1 MALGGM
7 RMWMT
12 MTIRNT
18 HGVAAVI
25 VASAVVA
32 TLIAA
37 APAIEAQASRTVT
50 AETVETWMTELSN
63 WGRWGDD
70 DQLGAVNLIT
80 PDKRRAALALATEGI
95 SVSLSHTY
103 ITRPA
108 ADATSPIGYEML
120 GPDRP
125 GPFRSDR
132 YTFAYHGFAHSHLDS
147 LCHMMHDG
155 RMYNGYVRDDHVT
168 ADGCARL
175 AILNY
180 KEGIVS
186 RGILMDIARLQGV
199 DWLEPGTAI
208 YVEDLEAWE
217 REAGIRVEP
226 GDILFVRN
234 GRWARRAALGAWALN
249 EQSAGLHASV
259 TPWLRER
266 GVAILGADGTS
277 DVLPSQID
285 GVTQPIHLLAIVA
298 MGIPIFDNL
307 DLEAVAEEAARQN
320 RWEFLLVAA
329 PLAMDGG
336 TGSPLNPLAI
346 F

>member
-1 MALGGM
+1 MVSMLNG
-7 RMWMT
+7 RF
-12 MTIRNT
+12 
-18 HGVAAVI
+18 GVGVLVLAGLV
-25 VASAVVA
+25 SAV
-32 TLIAA
+32 LA
-37 APAIEAQASRTVT
+37 APEAPITAQVSRTVT
-50 AETVETWMTELSN
+50 AEQVETWMTELSN

-80 PDKRRAALALATEGI
+80 QEKRRAALALATEGI
-95 SVSLSHTY
+95 SVSLSHNY
-103 ITRPA
+103 ITERA

-120 GPDRP
+120 GSDRP

-132 YTFAYHGFAHSHLDS
+132 YTFAYHGYAHSHLDS
-147 LCHMMHDG
+147 LCHMMHNG
-155 RMYNGYVRDDHVT
+155 RMYNGFVRDDHVT
-168 ADGCARL
+168 AAGCARL
-175 AILNY
+175 AIINY
-180 KEGIVS
+180 KQGLVS
-186 RGILMDIARLQGV
+186 RGVLMDIARLKGV
-199 DWLEPGTAI
+199 DYLEPGTAI

-217 REAGIRVEP
+217 REVGIRVEP

-234 GRWARRAALGAWALN
+234 GRWARRAAMGAWALN

-259 TPWLRER
+259 APWLHER
-266 GVAILGADGTS
+266 GIAMMGADGTS
-277 DVLPSQID
+277 DVLPSQVD
-285 GVTQPIHLLAIVA
+285 GVTQPIHQLAIVA
-298 MGIPIFDNL
+298 MGIPLFDNL

>member
-1 MALGGM
+1 MVSMLNG
-7 RMWMT
+7 RF
-12 MTIRNT
+12 
-18 HGVAAVI
+18 GVGVFVLAGAV
-25 VASAVVA
+25 SAV
-32 TLIAA
+32 LA
-37 APAIEAQASRTVT
+37 APEAPITAQASRSVT
-50 AETVETWMTELSN
+50 AEQVETWMTELSN

-80 PDKRRAALALATEGI
+80 PEKRRAALALATEGI
-95 SVSLSHTY
+95 SVSLSHNY
-103 ITRPA
+103 ITQPA

-132 YTFAYHGFAHSHLDS
+132 YTFAYHGYAHSHLDS
-147 LCHMMHDG
+147 LCHMMHNG
-155 RMYNGYVRDDHVT
+155 RMYNGFVRDDHVT
-168 ADGCARL
+168 AAGCARL
-175 AILNY
+175 AIINY
-180 KEGIVS
+180 KQGILS
-186 RGILMDIARLQGV
+186 RGVLMDIARLKGV
-199 DWLEPGTAI
+199 DYLEPGTPI

-217 REAGIRVEP
+217 REAGVRVEP

-234 GRWARRAALGAWALN
+234 GRWARRAAMGAWALN

-259 TPWLRER
+259 APWLRER
-266 GVAILGADGTS
+266 GVAMMGADGTS
-277 DVLPSQID
+277 DVLPSQVE
-285 GVTQPIHLLAIVA
+285 GVTQPIHQLAIVA
-298 MGIPIFDNL
+298 MGIPLFDNL
-307 DLEAVAEEAARQN
+307 DLEAVAEEAGRQN